1 MSPALVTRLQSLDS
15 VMALCYNAQDTPRGY
30 GNLIGERGHDM
41 GKAEKEALI
50 RDFVNRRLWAVV
62 GASQDR
68 SKFGNRIFR
77 SLRGAGY
84 EVYAVNPRGGELE
97 GVKVYPSLADLPQ
110 APDVVDLVVPPAVT
124 EQVVKEAHQLG
135 LTRIWMQPGAESQAA
150 IDYCHQYGIQV
161 IHNACAMVHQRR
173 WSQSQP

>member
-1 MSPALVTRLQSLDS
+1 VEKVD
-15 VMALCYNAQDTPRGY
+15 
-30 GNLIGERGHDM
+30 
-41 GKAEKEALI
+41 KEALI

-68 SKFGNRIFR
+68 SKFGNRVFR

-84 EVYAVNPRGGELE
+84 EVYPVNPKGGELE
-97 GVKVYPSLADLPQ
+97 GTGVYPSLGDLPQ
-110 APDVVDLVVPPAVT
+110 APEVVDLVVPPAVT
-124 EQVVKEAHQLG
+124 EQVVREAHQLG

-150 IDYCHQYGIQV
+150 IDYCHEHGIQV

-173 WSQSQP
+173 WK